1 MRLPGKNWVEID
13 LDAVA
18 HNVRMIRRRVGKG
31 VGVIGVVKS
40 DAYGHGASRVGLLL
54 QSLGVEMLAVATVEE
69 GIVLRDRGIKVPILV
84 LGCIFPEEVGTLL
97 KHSLTPNL
105 CERDTAKEL
114 SRHARELGKVAKVH
128 VKIDTGLGSLGVH
141 HREAA
146 GFLREVADAGNLFI
160 EGIFTHFS
168 SSSEMDDTHTREQ
181 LRVFK
186 EIIRETESM
195 GIRIP
200 IRHTANS
207 GAILRIPEASFNAV
221 RPGILLYGLYQS
233 LKDSNERGLSIG
245 VRPAMSL
252 KSSIGFIKNISTGE
266 TVSYGQTFKA
276 GRPTRVGILPL
287 GYDNGY
293 SRALSN
299 RSEVVIRGRRVPV
312 IGRVRMNH
320 IQVDV
325 TDIPG
330 AKVGDSVVLFGGH
343 GNARVSAEEVAGLI
357 ETVPYEVVCAAGRS
371 NPRIYINEATKVTEK
386 EQNEGYVHRPASSVP
401 LHTG

>member
-13 LDAVA
+13 LDAIA
-18 HNVRMIRRRVGKG
+18 HNVRMIRRRVGRG

-84 LGCIFPEEVGTLL
+84 LGCIFPDEVGTLL
-97 KHSLTPNL
+97 RYSLTPNL

-114 SRHARELGKVAKVH
+114 SRHARELGEVAKVH

-168 SSSEMDDTHTREQ
+168 SSSEIDDTHTSEQ
-181 LRVFK
+181 LHIFRNVVRK
-186 EIIRETESM
+186 AESM

-200 IRHTANS
+200 MRHTANS

-221 RPGILLYGLYQS
+221 RPGMLLYGLYQS
-233 LKDSNERGLSIG
+233 FKTSNERGLSIG
-245 VRPAMSL
+245 IRPAMSL

-320 IQVDV
+320 IQVDI

-343 GNARVSAEEVAGLI
+343 GDARVSAEEVAELM
-357 ETVPYEVVCAAGRS
+357 ESVPYEVVCAAGRS
-371 NPRIYINEATKVTEK
+371 NPRIYINEATGD

>member
-13 LDAVA
+13 LDTIT
-18 HNVRMIRRRVGKG
+18 HNVRMIRRRVGRG

-54 QSLGVEMLAVATVEE
+54 QSLGVEMLAVASVEE

-84 LGCIFPEEVGTLL
+84 LGCIFPEEVGALL
-97 KHSLTPNL
+97 RHSLTPNL

-114 SRHARELGKVAKVH
+114 SRHAMAAGKTVTVH

-168 SSSEMDDTHTREQ
+168 SSSETDDTHTSEQ
-181 LRVFK
+181 LHIFRDVVRK
-186 EIIRETESM
+186 AESM

-200 IRHTANS
+200 MRHTANS

-221 RPGILLYGLYQS
+221 RPGMLLYGLYQS
-233 LKDSNERGLSIG
+233 LKTSNERGLSIG
-245 VRPAMSL
+245 IRPAMSL
-252 KSSIGFIKNISTGE
+252 KSRIGFIKNISTGE
-266 TVSYGQTFKA
+266 TVSYGQTFRA

-299 RSEVVIRGRRVPV
+299 RSEVVIRGRRAPV

-325 TDIPG
+325 TDIPE
-330 AKVGDSVVLFGGH
+330 AKVGDSVILFGGH
-343 GNARVSAEEVAGLI
+343 GDARVSAEEVAGLM

-371 NPRIYINEATKVTEK
+371 NPKIYINEATGD
-386 EQNEGYVHRPASSVP
+386 EQNEGSVHRPASSVP